1 VNGGSDQALP
11 TTATCFSSLSLPPYR
26 NAADALKKVDL
37 HKDHIRIPSL
47 RTHKEIIAVSA
58 LSNPCG
64 SPLMKIRYAI
74 HSCVTID
81 CDGERSGESFV
92 LEDAIA
98 HEGAP

>member
-26 NAADALKKVDL
+26 NAADALK
-37 HKDHIRIPSL
+37 
-47 RTHKEIIAVSA
+47 
-58 LSNPCG
+58 
-64 SPLMKIRYAI
+64 KIRYAI